1 MVIIGGGA
9 GGVIAAKYLRILD
22 SSIEVTLIEQNKYYY
37 SCFMSNEVLGGER
50 TINSIKFSY
59 EGLKKYGIKIIHSQ
73 AIAIDPSCKA
83 VKLLEKQQ
91 VITYDRL
98 IVSPGIDFQ
107 WDAIYGY
114 TPNIIEK
121 IPHAWKSGPQ
131 TIILRKQLESMKDG
145 GTVIISV
152 PPKPFR
158 CPVAPYERASLI
170 AHYFKYH
177 KPKSKVFIFDSNQAF
192 SKQALFIQGWKK
204 LYGFGTDNSLIEW
217 IPLEEGG
224 NVLEVSVNDM
234 TVYAGEF
241 EDEHT
246 ADIINIIPPQK
257 AGKIAFES
265 GLVDESGWCPVNHRT
280 FESKQQKDIH
290 VIGDAITTK
299 MPKSA
304 YAANSQ
310 AKVCVEAIVAELQ
323 GREMAPPSYINTC
336 YSIVGKDFGISVAA
350 IYHLEEEQ
358 IVEIEGSGGN
368 SPLDASPEYRKRE
381 MAYAHSWFK
390 NITYDMFN

>member
-1 MVIIGGGA
+1 MLTRRNFILATASMLTFPLVARAAKKQVVIIGGGA

-177 KPKSKVFIFDSNQAF
+177 KPKSI
-192 SKQALFIQGWKK
+192 
-204 LYGFGTDNSLIEW
+204 
-217 IPLEEGG
+217 
-224 NVLEVSVNDM
+224 
-234 TVYAGEF
+234 
-241 EDEHT
+241 
-246 ADIINIIPPQK
+246 
-257 AGKIAFES
+257 KI
-265 GLVDESGWCPVNHRT
+265 
-280 FESKQQKDIH
+280 
-290 VIGDAITTK
+290 
-299 MPKSA
+299 
-304 YAANSQ
+304 
-310 AKVCVEAIVAELQ
+310 
-323 GREMAPPSYINTC
+323 
-336 YSIVGKDFGISVAA
+336 
-350 IYHLEEEQ
+350 
-358 IVEIEGSGGN
+358 
-368 SPLDASPEYRKRE
+368 
-381 MAYAHSWFK
+381 
-390 NITYDMFN
+390 